1 MENNSFDMFNWLW
14 TIIAIPVAWFYA
26 AIRTIT
32 GKFEVAHKRIS
43 DHELHVA
50 EKYVRNE
57 NFIRLET
64 QILSKLERIEKK
76 IDDKADK

>member
-1 MENNSFDMFNWLW
+1 MMDNSFDLFNWLW
-14 TIIAIPVAWFYA
+14 TLLGVPVAWGFTTLKSLTTKLD
-26 AIRTIT
+26 I
-32 GKFEVAHKRIS
+32 AHKRIS
-43 DHELHVA
+43 NHELHVA

-64 QILSKLERIEKK
+64 QILTKLERIEKK